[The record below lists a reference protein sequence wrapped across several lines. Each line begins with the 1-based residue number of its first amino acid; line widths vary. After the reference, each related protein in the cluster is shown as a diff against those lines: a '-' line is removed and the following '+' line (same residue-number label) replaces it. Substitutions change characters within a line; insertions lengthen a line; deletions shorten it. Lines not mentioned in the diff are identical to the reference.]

1 MIYNCVNFCQLP
13 STAVDH
19 LLQYVNR
26 NTCFRLLN
34 EKSEKKRK
42 PKTFLRKEI
51 FPNGK
56 SLCDVFALIKSAD
69 QSYCLLHENAT
80 NFKNAVLQVTNSN
93 FIKSFNRQLH
103 TLLRSKKKFD
113 STIWSGKSSEQKIFA
128 EISEQ
133 KSFSRRRCR
142 RMAYLQQAS
151 CVHNENDGK
160 KNIKASS
167 IEQ

>member
-1 MIYNCVNFCQLP
+1 MKNP
-13 STAVDH
+13 
-19 LLQYVNR
+19 R
-26 NTCFRLLN
+26 
-34 EKSEKKRK
+34 KRESK
-42 PKTFLRKEI
+42 RHSCAKEI